1 VAARAESTRAHGI
14 SIASGLIFSL
24 TGKFRNAIRI
34 NAALWSP
41 RTARAVQILG
51 ELARQQRDRSG
62 LSA

>member
-1 VAARAESTRAHGI
+1 VELFEAARGHGI
-14 SIASGLIFSL
+14 SIAPGPIFSL

-41 RTARAVQILG
+41 RTARAVQTLG
-51 ELARQQRDRSG
+51 ELAHSQRDRPG